1 MFQVTPDQERTMLIG
16 DMLSDGLLIVEFPPS
31 PPSTP
36 ASKTHPS
43 VLMTPEIEG
52 ARNPLDTPSAAEE
65 RRKVFGRNAS
75 YGTMCAPS
83 SQDLYLYVPCTL

>member
-1 MFQVTPDQERTMLIG
+1 MFQVTPDQEKTMLIG

-43 VLMTPEIEG
+43 VLLTTEIEG
-52 ARNPLDTPSAAEE
+52 SSAHSVVEQK
-65 RRKVFGRNAS
+65 RKAFGRNAS
-75 YGTMCAPS
+75 YGESDTNLMAH
-83 SQDLYLYVPCTL
+83 